1 MATVAKD
8 FSDAVHVGYRCTSF
22 STNRARHKI
31 SPANDN
37 DLAYLIILVQ
47 VVDGSGASRMVVRSV
62 CFDSWESKISHASGA
77 E

>member
-8 FSDAVHVGYRCTSF
+8 FSDAVRVGYRCTSF

-31 SPANDN
+31 SPANDD

-47 VVDGSGASRMVVRSV
+47 VVDGSVASRMVVRSV